1 MAKSRDPRRARGPAS
16 PLGGRGRGSFGAV
29 VLALASALASASACD
44 RTATGEPEPYVWE
57 LPEGFPE
64 PFVPEDNPMSAA
76 KAELGRYLFY
86 DVRLSANETLSCG
99 GCHEQAR
106 GFADGKALPE
116 GSTGDVVPRNS
127 MSLANV
133 AYFPTYTWANPNL
146 ELLEQQARVPI
157 FGEHPV
163 ELGATG
169 HEAEILA
176 RFAADD
182 DYQRL
187 FAAAFP
193 GEDEPV
199 NFDNIVYAIASFE
212 RTLVSGDAPYDRYLY
227 GADQDAVSEA
237 AKRGFQLFFSE
248 RFECYH
254 CHAGLNLAAAFFA
267 AESTQRELAFFN
279 TGLYNI
285 DGAGTYPQPNVGL
298 YEFTEKPTDMGRYRA
313 PSLRNLE
320 VTGPYMH
327 DGSIETLEEVLDF
340 YAAGGREVLGGPH
353 AGDGRENPYK
363 DPLVRGF
370 EMTEQEKLDLLEF
383 LYSFTDETF
392 LSDPALSDPF
402 ADGA

>member
-1 MAKSRDPRRARGPAS
+1 MLNLEETARARAHAGPAGGR
-16 PLGGRGRGSFGAV
+16 LGGRLCGATLV
-29 VLALASALASASACD
+29 MLAFAVAPACEP
-44 RTATGEPEPYVWE
+44 TADDPEPEPYVWD

-64 PFVPEDNPMSAA
+64 PYVPEDNPMSAA
-76 KAELGRYLFY
+76 KVELGRYLFY
-86 DVRLSANETLSCG
+86 DVRLSANETFSCG
-99 GCHEQAR
+99 SCHEQAR

-116 GSTGDVVPRNS
+116 GATGDVVPRNA
-127 MSLANV
+127 MSLANI

-169 HEAEILA
+169 HEEEILR
-176 RFAADD
+176 RFSDD
-182 DYQRL
+182 EDYQGR

-193 GEDEPV
+193 DDADPFT
-199 NFDNIVYAIASFE
+199 FDNIVYAIASFE
-212 RTLVSGDAPYDRYLY
+212 RTMVSGDSPYDRYLY
-227 GADQDAVSEA
+227 GADQSAVSEG

-267 AESTQRELAFFN
+267 AESTQRELSFFN

-285 DGAGTYPQPNVGL
+285 DGEGGYPLPNVGL
-298 YEFTEKPTDMGRYRA
+298 YEFTDKPADMGRYRA
-313 PSLRNLE
+313 PSLRNIE

-327 DGSIETLEEVLDF
+327 DGSVETLEEVIDL
-340 YAAGGREVLGGPH
+340 YAAGGRELTEGPY
-353 AGDGRENPYK
+353 AGDGRESPYK

-370 EMTEQEKLDLLEF
+370 EMTEDEKLDLLEF